1 MKRSTNSVEVKRQ
14 NRNRVFRYVNGQA
27 ETSMPE
33 ISAALDISGPTV
45 LTIVN
50 ELKEEGVLKEAGELK
65 STGGRKAKAI
75 AAVKDIKYA
84 VGIDLTAN
92 HISITYTDLSEKALK
107 HVRIRKSFEYTNEYL
122 DALAVFTRRF
132 IEENA
137 IPEDKILGIGISMPC
152 IIDKKEQLITYSNAL
167 DIYNVSCSEW
177 KEHFKY
183 PAVLLNDANCAA
195 IAESAEHVNC
205 GNMVY
210 LMLSNTVGGA
220 VLFENSNVIMTAG
233 NELEAVDMYRGDNWR
248 SAEFGH
254 MVIHPGGRTCYCG
267 KKGCLDA
274 YGFEAGEAGKAYEEL
289 MAKTGQVEIQLL
301 GLGCNGHIGFNEP
314 ADEFTKV
321 TGEIDLT
328 DSTIEAN
335 KRFFEKKEDVP
346 RKAVSMGIGTIMRA
360 KKIVL
365 LVNGENK
372 AEILKEVVN
381 GPVTPKVPGSIL
393 QFHPHV
399 TVICD
404 EEAAKYL

>member
-1 MKRSTNSVEVKRQ
+1 MEVIVKKNYEEMSKAAATLFAAEIMENPKTILGLATGSTPVGLYKELVKM
-14 NRNRVFRYVNGQA
+14 Y
-27 ETSMPE
+27 
-33 ISAALDISGPTV
+33 
-45 LTIVN
+45 
-50 ELKEEGVLKEAGELK
+50 EAGDLDFSQITTFNLDE
-65 STGGRKAKAI
+65 
-75 AAVKDIKYA
+75 Y
-84 VGIDLTAN
+84 VG
-92 HISITYTDLSEKALK
+92 
-107 HVRIRKSFEYTNEYL
+107 
-122 DALAVFTRRF
+122 LAP
-132 IEENA
+132 EN
-137 IPEDKILGIGISMPC
+137 DQSYHYFM
-152 IIDKKEQLITYSNAL
+152 
-167 DIYNVSCSEW
+167 
-177 KEHFKY
+177 
-183 PAVLLNDANCAA
+183 NDHLFD
-195 IAESAEHVNC
+195 HVNI
-205 GNMVY
+205 NK
-210 LMLSNTVGGA
+210 
-220 VLFENSNVIMTAG
+220 ENVHVPDG
-233 NELEAVDMYRGDNWR
+233 V
-248 SAEFGH
+248 
-254 MVIHPGGRTCYCG
+254 
-267 KKGCLDA
+267 
-274 YGFEAGEAGKAYEEL
+274 GFEAGEAGKAYEEL